1 MARGA
6 HGSMKQ
12 ILLLHFFFFWSYET
26 SKFGGGECLDFKDIL
41 ETRKRMW
48 EKEGKTKLPY
58 EQVTGMELHNQ
69 GTKFTAR

>member
-26 SKFGGGECLDFKDIL
+26 SEFGGGECFDCKDIL
-41 ETRKRMW
+41 ET
-48 EKEGKTKLPY
+48 EKGCEKKKGKANFPMDK
-58 EQVTGMELHNQ
+58 
-69 GTKFTAR
+69 